1 MLVAAAVATAG
12 GASAS
17 AAAPSPGALIPG
29 PTASAAA
36 LAVRIVLPTGRV
48 VGSRAITGGASGG
61 TATTA
66 SFSYPSDGS
75 VIVTGKTGAATRTRE
90 AKTATAVATAAA
102 SNISIFEGEITADSA
117 SAQASAAAAAGNA
130 GGGFGGTG
138 VVHLQALG
146 RPHAYGKALLSD
158 WGSLTISS
166 HTTDRTADPG
176 IKSYDG
182 VSVALEIQLTAAHGG
197 LPAGTEIQVG
207 YAAAQAQ
214 TAPPVPANLGPRPG
228 DQPQLLPPATGPL
241 IGVPQISEPLLSAG
255 PYDFPV
261 YGASSYKDDYGNAR
275 QNITWQHGVDILGQ
289 LGQPLVAVAGGTLY
303 SVGWNHG
310 SGNRLWLR
318 DRQGN
323 EFLYA
328 HLSAFSTLARNGAH
342 VRAGE
347 VIGFMG
353 DTGNSAGLATHVHF
367 ELHPVSMLF
376 IGVDGAVDPA
386 VYFPAW
392 HRVAN
397 LTFPVAT
404 GWAPKV
410 PGTIAAPRPGAVLI
424 GSTDIASAD
433 GLNPASLKRVL
444 HPAASG

>member
-1 MLVAAAVATAG
+1 M
-12 GASAS
+12 
-17 AAAPSPGALIPG
+17 
-29 PTASAAA
+29 
-36 LAVRIVLPTGRV
+36 
-48 VGSRAITGGASGG
+48 
-61 TATTA
+61 
-66 SFSYPSDGS
+66 
-75 VIVTGKTGAATRTRE
+75 
-90 AKTATAVATAAA
+90 
-102 SNISIFEGEITADSA
+102 
-117 SAQASAAAAAGNA
+117 
-130 GGGFGGTG
+130 
-138 VVHLQALG
+138 HLQALG
-146 RPHAYGKALLSD
+146 RPHAYGKVLLSG
-158 WGSLTISS
+158 WGYLTIGT
-166 HTTDRTADPG
+166 HTIDRKAGPG

-182 VSVALEIQLTAAHGG
+182 VSVGLDIQLTTAHGG
-197 LPAGTEIQVG
+197 LPAGTEIEVG

-214 TAPPVPANLGPRPG
+214 TAPPVTANLGPRPG
-228 DQPQLLPPATGPL
+228 DQPQLLPPAAGPL
-241 IGVPQISEPLLSAG
+241 IGVPQIVDPPLTAG

-275 QNITWQHGVDILGQ
+275 ENITWQHGADILGQ
-289 LGQPLVAVAGGTLY
+289 LGQPLVAVADGTLY

-323 EFLYA
+323 QFLYA
-328 HLSAFSTLARNGAH
+328 HLSAFSSLARNGVH

-347 VIGFMG
+347 VLGFMG
-353 DTGNSAGLATHVHF
+353 DTGNSGGLATHLHF

-397 LTFPVAT
+397 LAFPVAA

-424 GSTDIASAD
+424 GSTDISSAD
-433 GLNPASLKRVL
+433 GLDPASLRRVL
-444 HPAASG
+444 RPAASG